1 MSEPPA
7 NAPLPELQQATFD
20 AAELE
25 NLLRDFSACTHI
37 TEVIPKYAARGHV
50 TEAPT
55 LTLEDGRRLLLEG
68 AARAVQFRY
77 RYEDADWWD
86 TVMALPGGQF
96 RLVRIRHD
104 FDSTP

>member
-7 NAPLPELQQATFD
+7 IPPLPELQQATFD

-25 NLLRDFSACTHI
+25 NLLRDIAACARL
-37 TEVIPKYAARGHV
+37 TEVIPKYAATGCV

>member
-7 NAPLPELQQATFD
+7 NPPPPELRQAAFD

-25 NLLRDFSACTHI
+25 NLLLDIAACARI
-37 TEVIPKYAARGHV
+37 IEVVPKYSATGHV
-50 TEAPT
+50 AEGPA
-55 LTLEDGRRLLLEG
+55 LALEDGRRLLLEG

-77 RYEDADWWD
+77 RYEDAEWWD
-86 TVMALPGGQF
+86 TVMALPEGRF

-104 FDSTP
+104 FDSVP